1 LDKNNIKYNCEWL
14 VKELGNKRFDF
25 YLPEMN
31 TCIEFDGIQ
40 HFQIYK
46 RYTLTEEE
54 LVKRQKFDIEKTNYC
69 IKNKIRLLRISYIH
83 INIINDIL
91 ETFFEDKC
99 MLFFSSFNL
108 YRYLID
114 NIKKNINISVLKTG
128 VGKLKA

>member
-1 LDKNNIKYNCEWL
+1 MDKNNIKYNCEWL